1 MLRYNTKILVLWSR
15 DEHFV
20 HKWLLIHLQAAVG
33 VRTLRNQGAKNIAID
48 VMTNEHGI
56 LISFNFF
63 LFFFRYI
70 Y

>member
-1 MLRYNTKILVLWSR
+1 MNIS
-15 DEHFV
+15 FI
-20 HKWLLIHLQAAVG
+20 KWLLIHLQAAVG

-63 LFFFRYI
+63 CFFFSLKSLFLLN
-70 Y
+70 